1 MDWGNMKILKIHKA
15 DNGSVKEVDA
25 ELALDNKDYK
35 KTLKVTWL
43 ADSPSK
49 APFTP
54 VKCYHFDHIIS
65 KAILDKDEDFKKY
78 ADHQT
83 EFVFDVIGDNEMRNL
98 RKGDI
103 IQISRRGYYIVDQA
117 FVSNN
122 KTESGV
128 LGGEALVLFNIPEG
142 NKRESP
148 TSYMSL
154 SNQKYPSAQF
164 AEQAEANGKP
174 NASKENQ
181 PPKSAP
187 TTAAAAP
194 SAASSPAAEA
204 LSLKI
209 KDSGDRVRNLKT
221 AKAPKEEVDQEVAN
235 LLSLKK
241 QFKELTGA
249 DWVPEG
255 GSTARAPA
263 VIINSFLHFIYKI
276 HLKSYNK
283 FLFYP

>member
-1 MDWGNMKILKIHKA
+1 MKILKIHKT
-15 DNGSVKEVDA
+15 DNESVKEIDA

-43 ADSPSK
+43 ADSPSN
-49 APFTP
+49 APLTP
-54 VKCYHFDHIIS
+54 VKCYHFDHIIA

-83 EFVFDVIGDNEMRNL
+83 EYVFDVLGDNEMRNL
-98 RKGDI
+98 KKGDI

-117 FVSNN
+117 FVSNS
-122 KTESGV
+122 KTEGGV
-128 LGGEALVLFNIPEG
+128 LGGEALILFNIPEG

-148 TSYMSL
+148 TSYMSIT
-154 SNQKYPSAQF
+154 NQKYPSVLF
-164 AEQAEANGKP
+164 AEQAESNGKP
-174 NASKENQ
+174 GASKENQ

-187 TTAAAAP
+187 TTVAP
-194 SAASSPAAEA
+194 ATPSTSSPNAEA

-209 KDSGDRVRNLKT
+209 KDSGDKVRNLKT

-241 QFKELTGA
+241 QYKELTGS

-255 GSTARAPA
+255 GSSARAPA
-263 VIINSFLHFIYKI
+263 VIIF
-276 HLKSYNK
+276 
-283 FLFYP
+283 